1 MDEELGPTGLT
12 MPQYAVLAE
21 LESRR
26 AQSSSDLARAI
37 GVTAQTMNVLVCAL
51 EASGLVDRTQHQSHG
66 RILLVTLT
74 RKGRLALK
82 RGRRFALAIEERLL
96 EGVTLDER
104 DRLIDLL
111 KRVEDRSSS

>member
-1 MDEELGPTGLT
+1 

-37 GVTAQTMNVLVCAL
+37 GVTAQTMNVLVGGL

-66 RILLVTLT
+66 RILLVALT
-74 RKGRLALK
+74 RKGSSALKPGRRLAV
-82 RGRRFALAIEERLL
+82 AIQERLL
-96 EGVTLDER
+96 EGVTADDR
-104 DRLIDLL
+104 DRRLPLL
-111 KRVEDRSSS
+111 KRVEDRSWCEPPRTVTE